1 MIEST
6 PMFRV
11 YTNLS
16 VALIAGSI
24 LWLGCSSPQ
33 VNMDRGTR
41 SFQPYD
47 YQEVFNTWSRE
58 FQILPVDG
66 IENVLTARGTYLSR
80 EFRAAYVARVAHDLR
95 LSSTERQELDDQQL
109 RAGSES
115 HEFFVTLM
123 SGVSKTDDLDPE
135 KGTWHIYLE
144 DDSGRRVAPTS
155 IEEIRKPSISE
166 TKYFGFDKAHRKAYR
181 ILFPLMTDDG
191 SPLLT
196 ESTRFFSLAFS
207 SALGQ
212 GTMQWETTVSGK
224 EE

>member
-1 MIEST
+1 
-6 PMFRV
+6 MFRAGNNV
-11 YTNLS
+11 CA
-16 VALIAGSI
+16 ALITGAI
-24 LWLGCSSPQ
+24 MWLGCSSPQ
-33 VNMDRGTR
+33 VNMGRGTR

-66 IENVLTARGTYLSR
+66 IENILTARGTYLSR
-80 EFRAAYVARVAHDLR
+80 EFRAAYVARVAYDLR
-95 LSSTERQELDDQQL
+95 LSPAERQDLHDQQHS
-109 RAGSES
+109 AGNES
-115 HEFFVTLM
+115 HEFFITLM
-123 SGVSKTDDLDPE
+123 SGVSKIDDLDPE
-135 KGTWHIYLE
+135 KGTWHIRLE
-144 DDSGRRVAPTS
+144 DDSGRQVAPTS
-155 IEEIRKPSISE
+155 IQEIKKPSVSE

-181 ILFPLMTDDG
+181 IFFPLAADDG
-191 SPLLT
+191 SPLFT